1 VTDQSAVLK
10 FIEDNWLDGQHIGQG
25 SFDSIASPINQMFNF
40 SDEAR
45 EDGTLFLDP
54 ITGEPTHN
62 TGDE

>member
-1 VTDQSAVLK
+1 
-10 FIEDNWLDGQHIGQG
+10 
-25 SFDSIASPINQMFNF
+25 MFNF